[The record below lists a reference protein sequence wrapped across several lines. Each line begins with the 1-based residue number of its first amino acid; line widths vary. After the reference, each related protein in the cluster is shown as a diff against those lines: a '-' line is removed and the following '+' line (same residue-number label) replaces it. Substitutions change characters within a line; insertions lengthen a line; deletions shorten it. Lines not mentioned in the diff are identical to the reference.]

1 MNDVYSSH
9 HTMQK
14 EGIPKEK
21 GITEVHQSIK
31 RGNGEGISG
40 KLMNPA
46 STESLEELPFLEQG
60 V

>member
-1 MNDVYSSH
+1 
-9 HTMQK
+9 MQK

-46 STESLEELPFLEQG
+46 STESLEELPCLEQG